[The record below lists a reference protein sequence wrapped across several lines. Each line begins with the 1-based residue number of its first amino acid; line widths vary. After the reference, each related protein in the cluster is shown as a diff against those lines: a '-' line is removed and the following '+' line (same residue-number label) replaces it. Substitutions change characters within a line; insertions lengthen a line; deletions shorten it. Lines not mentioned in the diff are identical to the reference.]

1 MFKWRSERTKIT
13 AVFKLQFHATQI
25 FEYGG
30 SGLVVSVVPAENGKP
45 TARLEKSTVR
55 ENGCYWENQIYET
68 VKLIQDPK
76 TGKIQERIY
85 YFLILTGSPK
95 SSLVGEFSVNIA
107 DYVGATK
114 ACSVSFPFKNSNS
127 DSYLHVSIQRVQEN
141 SNHGRVQR
149 DLEENDGLRVKED
162 EDKSLRRHFSNG
174 DAEQAAMSNPIED
187 LPLRKTVSH
196 TVGLNG
202 TRRGSNGSDITLSS
216 SDSSSGLN
224 TPREVG
230 VRNINTV
237 KDQTSNSSGYQD
249 EQKTQWDLAIVPVN
263 DSSTDYSMN
272 SPRDF
277 FPSLRSPMGLDDSSD
292 MLKADLV
299 ALSRRAE
306 VSELELQTLRKQIV
320 KESKKGQ
327 DMLREITSLKEE
339 RNALKDECE
348 KLKSSRKR
356 SDDLNVK
363 SKFQF
368 QGDPWTLVELIREE
382 LSYEKD
388 MNANLRI
395 QLQKTQDSNNELM
408 LAVQDLEEML
418 EKNEKGVSHLP
429 NRSTSGESAI
439 EIEESIQ
446 KSQSDDDE
454 AQKALEDLVRQHS
467 DAQGTYLLEQK
478 VMDLCSEIEM
488 YRRDKDELEIQ
499 MEQLALDYEILK
511 QENHEYYTRLEQSHL
526 QDQLKMQCDGT
537 SSYTA
542 ARELEAQIQKL
553 EDELHENSEEL
564 SHCLAE
570 IKDLE
575 ARNTSLEERLQKQA
589 EEYETEIKDIS
600 HSRMEQQQRAARAEA
615 DLNESGAIINEL
627 ETVIEKLK
635 KEHKKHLEDLS
646 SSSAAIEELEANNY
660 NLEVELEKQAQR
672 YEADIEALVHAKTEQ
687 EQRALKAEESA
698 ANSSAAVNELEAH
711 IKKLENELKRH
722 SEVSSDNLASV
733 KELEAHIQNLEEEIE
748 KQAEGFEAD
757 LESVT
762 RAKVEQEQRAIR
774 AEEAL
779 RLMRWKNANTAARIQ
794 DEFKRLSSQ
803 MQSSFDA
810 NEKVASKALTEATE
824 LRQQNRYLQDMLQ
837 KGHEELESAKDEY
850 ETKLHEL
857 YGQLN
862 MKSIQVEQMEAEI
875 AEKSKQ
881 VEIQIKQSDELQ
893 RSVSAEKLDHTSELE
908 RLTSENKSLAE
919 QMKEL
924 TKERDLLVQRENTA
938 RDNSVKEVAGKS
950 LEELIVLR
958 NLKNEKEQAITSLK
972 FEVEELKA
980 QCGNLQHSLYEDEKE
995 KEKLRKQV
1003 FQLKADLKKK
1013 DEAILSVEKKFN
1025 ENGRAIA
1032 QDKPRGT
1039 SKNTKS
1045 ERNLKEVGSKEV
1057 ITLKERIKL
1066 LEGHIKSKDAALETS
1081 TNAFLTKEKSLQK
1094 KIEEMEIRLGEL
1106 SQSNQGVGHD
1116 EVKQVSVG
1124 IQVVCNSEE
1133 VTLGN
1138 MPEEASISDET
1149 SNKMELN
1156 SDSQRESDGRQKP
1169 SDIDSGDQ
1177 QKIDVLLKEMILL
1190 KEQNKS
1196 MEIELNEMQER
1207 YSEISLKFAEVE
1219 GERQQLIM
1227 RVRNLKN
1234 AKKG

>member
-1 MFKWRSERTKIT
+1 
-13 AVFKLQFHATQI
+13 I

-30 SGLVVSVVPAENGKP
+30 NGLVVSVVPAENGKP

-55 ENGCYWENQIYET
+55 ENGCYWENQVYET

-85 YFLILTGSPK
+85 YFLISTGSPK

-174 DAEQAAMSNPIED
+174 DAEQATMSNPIED

-249 EQKTQWDLAIVPVN
+249 EHKTQWDLAIVPVN
-263 DSSTDYSMN
+263 DSSTEYSMN

-327 DMLREITSLKEE
+327 DMLREITSLKKEK
-339 RNALKDECE
+339 NALKDEYE
-348 KLKSSRKR
+348 KLKSSPKR

-429 NRSTSGESAI
+429 NRSTSGESAV

-478 VMDLCSEIEM
+478 
-488 YRRDKDELEIQ
+488 
-499 MEQLALDYEILK
+499 
-511 QENHEYYTRLEQSHL
+511 QENHEYSTRLEQSHL

-575 ARNTSLEERLQKQA
+575 ARNTSLEKKLQKQA
-589 EEYETEIKDIS
+589 EEYEAEIKDIT
-600 HSRMEQQQRAARAEA
+600 HSQMEQQQRAARAEA

-627 ETVIEKLK
+627 ETVIENLK
-635 KEHKKHLEDLS
+635 KERKRHLEDLS
-646 SSSAAIEELEANNY
+646 SSSASIEELEAHNY

-698 ANSSAAVNELEAH
+698 AKSSATVNELEAH

-722 SEVSSDNLASV
+722 SEVSSGNLASV

-837 KGHEELESAKDEY
+837 KAHEELESSKDEY

-857 YGQLN
+857 YGQIK
-862 MKSIQVEQMEAEI
+862 MKSTQVEQMEVEI
-875 AEKSKQ
+875 EEKSKQ
-881 VEIQIKQSDELQ
+881 VEIRKKQSDELQ
-893 RSVSAEKLDHTSELE
+893 RSVSSEKLDHTSELE

-919 QMKEL
+919 QIKEL
-924 TKERDLLVQRENTA
+924 SKERDLLVQKENTA

-980 QCGNLQHSLYEDEKE
+980 QCGNLQHSLYEDELE

-1013 DEAILSVEKKFN
+1013 DEAILSIEKKFH

-1094 KIEEMEIRLGEL
+1094 KIEEMEFRLSEI
-1106 SQSNQGVGHD
+1106 SQSNQGVVHD

-1124 IQVVCNSEE
+1124 PQVVCHSEE

-1138 MPEEASISDET
+1138 MPEEASISSNET
-1149 SNKMELN
+1149 SNNMEPN
-1156 SDSQRESDGRQKP
+1156 SDSQRESDGQQKP

-1177 QKIDVLLKEMILL
+1177 QKIDLLLKEMILL